1 MEPHPPLLYPLIL
14 LISSLLSVTSTAVG
28 SNEMFMDSYGTCQQT
43 SFFHVPEEG
52 YLVHAKGSGQIY
64 QTLRCSLRFRT
75 QVDKQLCVK
84 FNSFRIDDC
93 SVHFK
98 VFQENQPVNFGRQP
112 SEDCLY
118 RHYGCQDSPQ
128 TVCSTDSYLTLQLHK
143 ERIDAQGYSLQ
154 LTVEPKAI
162 QTVFSDE
169 IIMSLWFI
177 VGVIVAVVVV
187 IVVLAVVIVICCRKD
202 RHHGRVFKQKK
213 NKPRSGGQG
222 RLLEAGPEPSAP
234 PLDPGLEMHQ
244 HIVTSYGQ
252 FPNEPPPPYEPKP
265 EPV

>member
-1 MEPHPPLLYPLIL
+1 MESHPPPLYPLIL

-143 ERIDAQGYSLQ
+143 ERINAQGYSLH
-154 LTVEPKAI
+154 LTVEPNAI
-162 QTVFSDE
+162 QS
-169 IIMSLWFI
+169 
-177 VGVIVAVVVV
+177 
-187 IVVLAVVIVICCRKD
+187 RY
-202 RHHGRVFKQKK
+202 
-213 NKPRSGGQG
+213 
-222 RLLEAGPEPSAP
+222 LLLS
-234 PLDPGLEMHQ
+234 Q
-244 HIVTSYGQ
+244 
-252 FPNEPPPPYEPKP
+252 PK
-265 EPV
+265 

>member
-1 MEPHPPLLYPLIL
+1 MQLYH
-14 LISSLLSVTSTAVG
+14 
-28 SNEMFMDSYGTCQQT
+28 MFMDSYGTCQQT

-52 YLVHAKGSGQIY
+52 YLVHAKGTGQIY

-162 QTVFSDE
+162 QNE

-187 IVVLAVVIVICCRKD
+187 IVVLAVFIVICCRKD
-202 RHHGRVFKQKK
+202 RHHGRVFKQMK

-244 HIVTSYGQ
+244 HIVTRYGQ